1 MLIIENNGVNSYLF
15 VNGVGIY
22 KLKGKNSEINAAP
35 LCLGNVL
42 KDFSAVNVKKT
53 ITWICL

>member
-1 MLIIENNGVNSYLF
+1 MLIIENNGVNSYFF

-22 KLKGKNSEINAAP
+22 KFKGKNSEINAAP